1 MFIFASTLFR
11 RRSAQQGFFLSL
23 SKTLCVITTMSFSF
37 LLFGLL
43 LPLLLLLLLLL
54 VFVLKD
60 LGERRIALT
69 QDLPEQGVCS
79 ELSL

>member
-1 MFIFASTLFR
+1 
-11 RRSAQQGFFLSL
+11 
-23 SKTLCVITTMSFSF
+23 MSFSF